1 MFLCCRLN
9 HTDLSNPLGR
19 LTQVKG
25 QGDDHQI
32 KGVIHSLGRCLQR
45 VVTDDGTDYN
55 RRTLRKSVDNM
66 LEELGHLSMR
76 DEVIKKS
83 KELRYCKS
91 CPKRTLKREDKNGL
105 VIQVVW
111 QK

>member
-1 MFLCCRLN
+1 
-9 HTDLSNPLGR
+9 
-19 LTQVKG
+19 
-25 QGDDHQI
+25 
-32 KGVIHSLGRCLQR
+32 
-45 VVTDDGTDYN
+45 
-55 RRTLRKSVDNM
+55 M

>member
-1 MFLCCRLN
+1 MNKVQRTLCKN

-66 LEELGHLSMR
+66 LEELLFDQHL
-76 DEVIKKS
+76 I
-83 KELRYCKS
+83 
-91 CPKRTLKREDKNGL
+91 
-105 VIQVVW
+105 
-111 QK
+111 